1 MKVTYEK
8 RNGSWLPANISIA
21 YKVYV
26 GARCIGQVFC
36 FSGGTSWH
44 TAPDRG
50 ASYRIRDGA
59 VRSLISSQ
67 LGVKLW
73 CPNCKSPV
81 EFETWLDGSKELYDV
96 CSKCNEPVEEIT
108 P

>member
-8 RNGSWLPANISIA
+8 RDDTWRPADISIA

-50 ASYRIRDGA
+50 ASYRTRDA
-59 VRSLISSQ
+59 ATRSLISSQ
-67 LGVKLW
+67 IGDVVW
-73 CPNCKSPV
+73 CPNCNALV
-81 EFETWLDGSKELYDV
+81 EPEGSYDHEFGGHDHCIV
-96 CSKCNEPVEEIT
+96 CNEHVDEVT